1 MPNDSPAH
9 LITDIYANLKWWKAA
24 DSATPSLWTD
34 RDPIP
39 LCIRHILGRITPPQ
53 VIRPI
58 VGLDVVVV
66 QDQRF
71 PGRRW
76 AMESEA
82 DQPVDQMQAAIMI
95 GPHIAIRATVGLCD

>member
-39 LCIRHILGRITPPQ
+39 LCIRHILGRITPAQ
-53 VIRPI
+53 VFRSVVI
-58 VGLDVVVV
+58 LDVVVV
-66 QDQRF
+66 QNERF
-71 PGRRW
+71 ARW
-76 AMESEA
+76 CWAVDSTA